1 LKILVF
7 IKVIVDTKV
16 PLEYSH
22 NTGRLLRDW
31 NVTQLNP
38 PDRKAIDTALKIKR
52 EFPDTRITLIHLGP
66 TPEERWAHEGLALG
80 VDEGLRIW
88 EEDIE
93 GCSVNAKAF
102 IFARTAQILGF
113 DLILAGNKSEDTMS
127 GQLGILLA
135 SYLNLPVINA
145 VTDIR
150 INERKGKII
159 ALKNLSKGYRERIE
173 CPLPLVITTDAS
185 DSLENYASFAA
196 LLEAYEKEIPC
207 WDLAQIG
214 IPIQS
219 IHEKNALLTFES
231 LRFPKPRLK
240 TIPAPDSTLPAF
252 ERIKQLIEGTIK
264 PREGKIVKKDEDSI
278 VEELFQILRKEGWL
292 DHLKKSPL
300 QQ

>member
-7 IKVIVDTKV
+7 IKVVVDTKV

-38 PDRKAIDTALKIKR
+38 PDRKAIDTALKIKGA
-52 EFPDTRITLIHLGP
+52 FPDTHITLIHLGP
-66 TPEERWAHEGLALG
+66 PSAARWIREGLALG
-80 VDEGLRIW
+80 ADDGLRIW
-88 EEDIE
+88 EEDLE
-93 GCSVNAKAF
+93 GYAVNSKAF
-102 IFARTAQILGF
+102 IFARTAEILGF

-127 GQLGILLA
+127 GQLGTLLA

-145 VTDIR
+145 VTDIS
-150 INERKGKII
+150 INEKKGKLI
-159 ALKNLSKGYRERIE
+159 ALKNLSQGYKERIE

-185 DSLENYASFAA
+185 DTPENYASFAA

-219 IHEKNALLTFES
+219 IYEKNALLTFES
-231 LRFPKPRLK
+231 LRSPKPRLK
-240 TIPAPDSTLPAF
+240 AIPAPDSSLPAF
-252 ERIKQLIEGTIK
+252 ERIRQLIEGTIK
-264 PREGKIVKKDEDSI
+264 PREGKIVKKDEDSL

-292 DHLKKSPL
+292 DHLKKSSL
-300 QQ
+300 Q

>member
-7 IKVIVDTKV
+7 IKVAVDTKV
-16 PLEYSH
+16 PLEYSY

-52 EFPDTRITLIHLGP
+52 EFSDTHITLIHLGP
-66 TPEERWAHEGLALG
+66 PSAARWIRDGLALG
-80 VDEGLRIW
+80 ADEGLLIW

-102 IFARTAQILGF
+102 IFARTAEILGF

-127 GQLGILLA
+127 EQLGTLLA
-135 SYLNLPVINA
+135 AYLNLPVINSVA
-145 VTDIR
+145 DISV
-150 INERKGKII
+150 KQKKKII
-159 ALKNLSKGYRERIE
+159 ALKNLLKGYRERIE
-173 CPLPLVITTDAS
+173 CPLPLVMTTDAS
-185 DSLENYASFAA
+185 ESSENYASFAD

-207 WDLAQIG
+207 WDLAQLG

-219 IHEKNALLTFES
+219 IHEKNALMHFECLQS
-231 LRFPKPRLK
+231 PKPRLK
-240 TIPAPDSTLPAF
+240 TIPASDSTLPAF

-264 PREGKIVKKDEDSI
+264 PRAGKIVKRDEDNM
-278 VEELFQILRKEGWL
+278 VEEFFQMLLTEGWL
-292 DHLKKSPL
+292 DHLKKAPV